1 MLGPDAALKL
11 DCGAGLG
18 AATHVTGS
26 FAFAAVGK
34 AIELLLRPPRVGS
47 AGPA

>member
-1 MLGPDAALKL
+1 VCGVRPQVNGDAALKL

-18 AATHVTGS
+18 AATHITGT

-34 AIELLLRPPRVGS
+34 ALEILLKPRRG
-47 AGPA
+47 